1 MPSLVQ
7 KGDTIYVHPEFLSDS
22 KSNRMTVSWS
32 QNWFNRTEK
41 YKLCKFTVKSGGD
54 AKGLIYVQANKVA
67 EFKSK
72 KTSGEDFT
80 LTVDE
85 SFQYG
90 QDKDQTKR
98 FLVFHDTDNR
108 PYQHRFVENTLTEL
122 GDGAN
127 EYVKEFTGVSFEAVG
142 MMAKMFVGDYLHNF

>member
-1 MPSLVQ
+1 
-7 KGDTIYVHPEFLSDS
+7 
-22 KSNRMTVSWS
+22 MT
-32 QNWFNRTEK
+32 NWFNRTEK

-72 KTSGEDFT
+72 KTGGEDFT
-80 LTVDE
+80 LMVDE

-122 GDGAN
+122 GDDALD
-127 EYVKEFTGVSFEAVG
+127 YVQNMGFTGAHDIG
-142 MMAKMFVGDYLHNF
+142 DLAKNFVGDYLHNF